1 MGSRLLPLSLALG
14 AFTADAAGFH
24 HIASYLVLLA
34 VVGAS
39 AAAFV
44 GVGEWLAGEGGPAS
58 AGGASAA
65 AFVGVGEWLEGKG
78 GLVRAGSTTLALV
91 LLLLGSAVRSV
102 APEGAHVPVLAVST
116 LVLAGLVYAL
126 PLLVWLVEPV
136 APKALPRLRTDP

>member
-34 VVGAS
+34 VVGA
-39 AAAFV
+39 A
-44 GVGEWLAGEGGPAS
+44 
-58 AGGASAA
+58 AA

-102 APEGAHVPVLAVST
+102 APEGAHVPVFAVST
-116 LVLAGLVYAL
+116 LVLAGLVYTL
-126 PLLVWLVEPV
+126 PLLAWLVEPV
-136 APKALPRLRTDP
+136 APKAQPRLRTDP

>member
-34 VVGAS
+34 VVGA
-39 AAAFV
+39 A
-44 GVGEWLAGEGGPAS
+44 
-58 AGGASAA
+58 AA

-102 APEGAHVPVLAVST
+102 APEGAQVPVFAVST
-116 LVLAGLVYAL
+116 LVLAALVYAL
-126 PLLVWLVEPV
+126 PLLAWLFEPV
-136 APKALPRLRTDP
+136 APKAQPRLRTDP

>member
-14 AFTADAAGFH
+14 AFTADAAGLH

-34 VVGAS
+34 VVGA
-39 AAAFV
+39 A
-44 GVGEWLAGEGGPAS
+44 
-58 AGGASAA
+58 AA

-102 APEGAHVPVLAVST
+102 APEGGGVPVFAVST
-116 LVLAGLVYAL
+116 LVLAGLVYVL
-126 PLLVWLVEPV
+126 PLLAWLAEPLT
-136 APKALPRLRTDP
+136 PKARPSLRTDP

>member
-34 VVGAS
+34 VVGA
-39 AAAFV
+39 AAAALVRAGGGAPGGGGAAPAFV
-44 GVGEWLAGEGGPAS
+44 GG
-58 AGGASAA
+58 
-65 AFVGVGEWLEGKG
+65 GEWLEGKG

-102 APEGAHVPVLAVST
+102 APEGAHVPAFAVST
-116 LVLAGLVYAL
+116 LVLAALVYAL
-126 PLLVWLVEPV
+126 PLVSWLVEPV
-136 APKALPRLRTDP
+136 APKAQ